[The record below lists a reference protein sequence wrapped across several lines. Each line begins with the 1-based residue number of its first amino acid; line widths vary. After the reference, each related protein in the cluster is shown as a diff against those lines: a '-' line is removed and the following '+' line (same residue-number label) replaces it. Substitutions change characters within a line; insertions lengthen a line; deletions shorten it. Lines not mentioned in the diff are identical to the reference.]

1 MSTLLT
7 QLELGPMFRALMRN
21 KIGALL
27 IALQIA
33 LTLTIMV
40 NAIFMMQERSQQMA
54 RDSGLDEANTFY
66 LSNTVFAQNY
76 NLKTALQQDLQRIR
90 QTPGVV
96 DATQIN
102 AIPLS
107 GGGWSMSLQ
116 TKAGDDI
123 EGTGTAV
130 YMVDEHGINS
140 MGLELIA
147 GENFQNSEIGWREEG
162 STKWPPK
169 AIISKAL
176 AETMFEGD
184 WKNALGKT
192 VYIDNHQPVQVIGII
207 KALQAPWN
215 GWNGVERSMLV
226 PQQLDSK
233 GSRFFIR
240 TEPGRRDELMPVIE
254 KMLAESDRGR
264 IIRNVTSMEQTR
276 DESYQEHQATNTILL
291 TVIIVLTLI
300 TGFGI
305 VGLAMFSINRRTRQI
320 GTRRAL
326 GASQWQVMRYFML
339 ENLLISF
346 AGVILGAAGAIGL
359 NIWLVATFEMSPLS
373 PLLLVIGVVALLIVG
388 QLAVSYPA
396 LVASKISPA
405 TATRGRA

>member
-1 MSTLLT
+1 MSELLAR
-7 QLELGPMFRALMRN
+7 LELGPMFRALMRN

-54 RDSGLDEANTFY
+54 RPSGLDEANTFY

-116 TKAGDDI
+116 TKAGDDV

-130 YMVDEHGINS
+130 YMVDEHGINAL
-140 MGLELIA
+140 GVELIA
-147 GENFQNSEIGWREEG
+147 GENFQNSDIGWREEG
-162 STKWPPK
+162 STSWPPK

-176 AETMFEGD
+176 AEAMFEGD

-192 VYIDNHQPVQVIGII
+192 VYIDNHQPVQITGIM
-207 KALQAPWN
+207 KTLQAPWN

-264 IIRNVTSMEQTR
+264 IIRNVTSMQQTR

-339 ENLLISF
+339 ENLLISS
-346 AGVILGAAGAIGL
+346 AGVVLGAAGAVGL
-359 NIWLVATFEMSPLS
+359 NIWLVATFSMSPLS
-373 PLLLVIGVVALLIVG
+373 PVLLVIGVVALLIVG

-396 LVASKISPA
+396 LVASRISPA

>member
-1 MSTLLT
+1 MSAFLT

-54 RDSGLDEANTFY
+54 RASGLDEANTFY

-90 QTPGVV
+90 QTPGIV

-107 GGGWSMSLQ
+107 GGGWSMGLQ
-116 TKAGDDI
+116 TKAGEGI
-123 EGTGTAV
+123 ESIGTAV
-130 YMVDEHGINS
+130 YMVDEHGINA

-147 GENFQNSEIGWREEG
+147 GENFQSSDIGWRDEG

-169 AIISKAL
+169 AIITEALAKAL
-176 AETMFEGD
+176 FDDD
-184 WKNALGKT
+184 WQKALGKT
-192 VYIDNHQPVQVIGII
+192 VYIDSHQPVQITGII

-226 PQQLDSK
+226 PQQLDNK

-339 ENLLISF
+339 ENLLIST
-346 AGVILGAAGAIGL
+346 AGVVLGAAGAIGL
-359 NIWLVATFEMSPLS
+359 NIWLVATFSMTPLS
-373 PLLLVIGVVALLIVG
+373 PVLLVIGVIALLIVG

>member
-1 MSTLLT
+1 MSELFAR
-7 QLELGPMFRALMRN
+7 LELGPIFRALMRN

-54 RDSGLDEANTFY
+54 RASGLDENNTFY
-66 LSNTVFAQNY
+66 LSNTIFAQNY
-76 NLKTALQQDLQRIR
+76 NTKTALQQDLQRIR

-116 TKAGDDI
+116 TKAGDEVD
-123 EGTGTAV
+123 GTGTAV
-130 YMVDEHGINS
+130 YMVDEHGINAL
-140 MGLELIA
+140 GVELIA
-147 GENFQNSEIGWREEG
+147 GENFNSTDIGWRESG

-176 AETMFEGD
+176 AEAMFEGN
-184 WKNALGKT
+184 WQQALGAT
-192 VYIDNHQPVQVIGII
+192 VYIDSHQPVQITGII
-207 KALQAPWN
+207 KTLQAPWN

-226 PQQLDSK
+226 PQQLDGK
-233 GSRFFIR
+233 GSRYFIR
-240 TEPGRRDELMPVIE
+240 TDAGRRDELMPVIE

-264 IIRNVTSMEQTR
+264 IIRNVTSMQQTR
-276 DESYQEHQATNTILL
+276 DKSYREHQATNTILL

-339 ENLLISF
+339 ENLLISI
-346 AGVILGAAGAIGL
+346 AGVVLGVIGAIGL
-359 NIWLVATFEMSPLS
+359 NIWLVATFSMSPLG
-373 PLLLVIGVVALLIVG
+373 PMLLLAGVVTLLLVG

-396 LVASKISPA
+396 LVASRISPA

>member
-1 MSTLLT
+1 MLETLAR
-7 QLELGPMFRALMRN
+7 LELGPMFRALMRN

-40 NAIFMMQERSQQMA
+40 NAIFMMQQRSAQMA
-54 RDSGLDEANTFY
+54 RASGLDENNTFY
-66 LSNTVFAQNY
+66 LSNTIFAQNY
-76 NLKTALQQDLQRIR
+76 NTKTALQQDLQRIR
-90 QTPGVV
+90 QIPGVV
-96 DATQIN
+96 DVTQIN

-116 TKAGDDI
+116 TKPGDDV
-123 EGTGTAV
+123 EGTGSAV
-130 YMVDEHGINS
+130 YMVDEHGIDAL
-140 MGLELIA
+140 GVELIA
-147 GENFQNSEIGWREEG
+147 GENFHSSDIGWRETG

-169 AIISKAL
+169 AIITQAL
-176 AETMFEGD
+176 AAAMFDGD
-184 WKNALGKT
+184 WQSALGKT
-192 VYIDNHQPVQVIGII
+192 VYIDNHQPVQITGII
-207 KALQAPWN
+207 KTLQAPWN

-226 PQQLDSK
+226 PQQLDGK
-233 GSRFFIR
+233 GSRYFIR
-240 TEPGRRDELMPVIE
+240 TEAGRRDELMPVIE

-264 IIRNVTSMEQTR
+264 IIRNVTSMAQTR

-339 ENLLISF
+339 ENLLISS
-346 AGVILGAAGAIGL
+346 AGVVLGAAGAVGL
-359 NIWLVATFEMSPLS
+359 NIWLVATFSMSPLS
-373 PLLLVIGVVALLIVG
+373 PLLLLLGMVALLVVG

-396 LVASKISPA
+396 LVASGISPA
-405 TATRGRA
+405 TATRGRV